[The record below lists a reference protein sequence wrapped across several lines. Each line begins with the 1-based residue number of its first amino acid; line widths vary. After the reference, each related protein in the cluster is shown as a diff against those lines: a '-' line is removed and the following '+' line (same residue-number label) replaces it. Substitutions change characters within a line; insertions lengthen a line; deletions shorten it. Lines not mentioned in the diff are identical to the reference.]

1 MSQISLGLSSSP
13 LSPSFHPESDRVAG
27 PPDASADLSLG
38 LRSKFNIFYCYI
50 FYRIA
55 RGLTSDNVKG
65 LFVGMKTGQAFFPL
79 AVFSDAIHYQ

>member
-1 MSQISLGLSSSP
+1 MTAWLAHLTLLPMTISVS
-13 LSPSFHPESDRVAG
+13 H
-27 PPDASADLSLG
+27 LSLG

-65 LFVGMKTGQAFFPL
+65 LFVGLKTGQAFFPI
-79 AVFSDAIHYQ
+79 AVFSGAIHYQ